1 MAKKVVKKVETW
13 YSNDGREACGELDAL
28 TTDFRKALCDA
39 SELTCGLDE
48 DIPLT
53 SDLRAAIVAL
63 NKFAERAPK
72 PVKPRKSSRKKKL
85 KLEVGK
91 SYRDGQ
97 NDIVKIV
104 SRIVPDDLRE
114 DDFEF
119 GGDNGEYYRA
129 DGSWALREDLE
140 NGFQDQLALVAEA

>member
-13 YSNDGREACGELDAL
+13 YSNEGREACGELDAL

-39 SELTCGLDE
+39 SDLTCGLDE

-63 NKFAERAPK
+63 NKFVERAPK
-72 PVKPRKSSRKKKL
+72 PVKPRKPSRKKKL

-91 SYRDGQ
+91 SYLDMQ
-97 NDIVKIV
+97 HKIV
-104 SRIVPDDLRE
+104 EIVNKDVPDDLRG
-114 DDFEF
+114 DGFEF
-119 GGDNGEYYRA
+119 KGDNREYYRA

-140 NGFQDQLALVAEA
+140 NGDQDYFALVAEA